1 MGIFVIFTVVLI
13 SLDQVFKYL
22 ASTNLASNGIENIF
36 FNLTYYENATMIG
49 NISFNWLIAIFSI
62 LLLIVFVVFYIN
74 QYTKKVRSPMNLV
87 IFTLIISGGASNL
100 IDRIARGYVVDYVEL
115 NYILPGIVFNLADV
129 FIVLG
134 VILLVGMYAITITDG
149 KVNAMNEGEEYGQNN
164 IKRQ

>member
-1 MGIFVIFTVVLI
+1 
-13 SLDQVFKYL
+13 
-22 ASTNLASNGIENIF
+22 
-36 FNLTYYENATMIG
+36 
-49 NISFNWLIAIFSI
+49 
-62 LLLIVFVVFYIN
+62 
-74 QYTKKVRSPMNLV
+74 MNLV

-134 VILLVGMYAITITDG
+134 VILLIGMYAITITDG
-149 KVNAMNEGEEYGQNN
+149 KVQTMNEGEEYGQNN

>member
-1 MGIFVIFTVVLI
+1 MGIFVVFTVILI
-13 SLDQVFKYL
+13 SLDQVLKHL
-22 ASTNLASNGIENIF
+22 AVTNLASNGIENIF
-36 FNLTYYENATMIG
+36 LNLTYHENTSMIG

-62 LLLIVFVVFYIN
+62 VLLAIFVVFYIN

-134 VILLVGMYAITITDG
+134 VILLIGMYAITITDG
-149 KVNAMNEGEEYGQNN
+149 KIQTMNEGEQYGQNN